1 MTDRDTDDDN
11 STCRGASIS
20 DLRPL
25 TGVRVCYFGRYD
37 PKYSRNVIITKC
49 LERAGAEVVH
59 VRDDRSLPFRTP
71 VLLWRALRA
80 RFDVIIVGFR
90 AHSDVFLA
98 RLVASGRRVPLI
110 FDPLTSR
117 YEEKVI
123 DRQLVRPDS
132 WLARWYWFS
141 DRAGCRVADRI
152 LLETDAQISHFAT
165 TFDVSREKC
174 RRFWLGADD
183 DVMRPSASA
192 GTSASHGEFTVFFYG
207 RFSPL
212 HGVEHIVRAAALLEA
227 HRNPVRFILVG
238 SGQTHPMVRELT
250 EGLRASTVEFVDPV
264 PYRTLARMMSDADI
278 CLGSF
283 GTTARA
289 QRVIPYKVFDALAVG
304 RAIITADTPAVRE
317 ALTHGEH
324 AWLCPPGDAE
334 KLAEAIAALKGDP
347 SLRQSLGASGHQL
360 FVERFSLEAMT
371 RDCAAIV
378 GELVRDRR
386 AYTLSR

>member
-1 MTDRDTDDDN
+1 
-11 STCRGASIS
+11 
-20 DLRPL
+20 
-25 TGVRVCYFGRYD
+25 VRVCYFGRYD
-37 PKYSRNVIITKC
+37 PTYSRNVIITKC

-98 RLVASGRRVPLI
+98 RLLASGRRVPLI

-141 DRAGCRVADRI
+141 
-152 LLETDAQISHFAT
+152 
-165 TFDVSREKC
+165 
-174 RRFWLGADD
+174 ADD

-192 GTSASHGEFTVFFYG
+192 GTSASQGAFTVFFYG

-212 HGVEHIVRAAALLEA
+212 HGIEHIVRAAALLEA
-227 HRNPVRFILVG
+227 RRNPVRFILVG
-238 SGQTHPMVRELT
+238 AGQTQPMVRELA
-250 EGLRASTVEFVDPV
+250 EGLGVSTVEFVDPV
-264 PYRTLARMMSDADI
+264 PYQTLARMMSDADI

-347 SLRQSLGASGHQL
+347 SLRQSLGARGHQL